1 MHSFQIRNKSLTYW
15 YLDQAP
21 LHQLQKTDYNLNSE
35 KSTVHF
41 PEKVIS
47 LICQLINMDTA
58 NK

>member
-41 PEKVIS
+41 PEKGNFTNLS
-47 LICQLINMDTA
+47 IN
-58 NK
+58 KHGYSE